1 MAVRVL
7 GDAGRD
13 EFATANREAL
23 LAALRV
29 YRDAARR
36 ALDELPPAN

>member
-1 MAVRVL
+1 MAVHAF
-7 GDAGRD
+7 GDDGRD
-13 EFATANREAL
+13 EFASANREAL